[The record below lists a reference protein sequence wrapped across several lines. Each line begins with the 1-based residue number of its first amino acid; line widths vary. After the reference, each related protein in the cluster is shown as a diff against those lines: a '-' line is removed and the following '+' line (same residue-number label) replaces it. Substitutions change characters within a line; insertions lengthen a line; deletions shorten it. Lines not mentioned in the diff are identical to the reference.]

1 MKTPLLSF
9 LYGTFLGAAIAT
21 IIVLHIV
28 TNQVQERNAMIIAG
42 IDSNGRQ
49 WQETRD
55 MALRTVAAWQQR
67 AETCEAKFTVATV
80 VYQDQ
85 PIASVPFLHGTVA
98 LQVAPGA
105 GNAKPSLVIPA
116 QVEVFSQRPDIQYQ
130 WLDGRTGEPKSIIT
144 PAKTAVQ

>member
-28 TNQVQERNAMIIAG
+28 TNQVQARTAQVNAILDSRTQQTQDAG
-42 IDSNGRQ
+42 DL
-49 WQETRD
+49 
-55 MALRTVAAWQQR
+55 ALRTVAAWQQR

-144 PAKTAVQ
+144 PAKTAIQ